1 MDIPSTKAHF
11 NFINV
16 PTYACFQPSA
26 WLFSFILYNRERI
39 RMKRN
44 FKLPIILDGGM
55 GRELQRIGA
64 PFQQP
69 EWSAQALIEAPHFIS
84 QVHKSFIKA
93 GAEIITTNTYA
104 LVPFHIGQKR
114 FFEQGADLIKLAAR
128 LARECV
134 NDNSG
139 LLVAG
144 CIPPVL
150 GSYRP
155 DLFCVEQAKPLL
167 ELLIKNQEVDV
178 DIWLAETISSIA
190 EAEIIKAR
198 TLVTGKPTWIAFT
211 VTDEILTESTLRSG
225 ESVYD
230 AVSEIAGQ
238 NVSAILFNCSCVEVM
253 DTALMAAKKA
263 LLDQGIEEDVQL
275 GVYANNFSPIGDL
288 HEANMNN
295 GISGVRSD
303 IFPEKYSEFA
313 SSWFK
318 SGASIIGG
326 CCGVSP
332 EHIKKL
338 AELKCINNI
347 SL

>member
-1 MDIPSTKAHF
+1 
-11 NFINV
+11 
-16 PTYACFQPSA
+16 
-26 WLFSFILYNRERI
+26 
-39 RMKRN
+39 MKLP
-44 FKLPIILDGGM
+44 FTFPIILDGGM

-84 QVHKSFIKA
+84 QVHRSFIKA
-93 GAEIITTNTYA
+93 GADIITTNTYA
-104 LVPFHIGQKR
+104 LVPFHIGEKR
-114 FFEQGADLIKLAAR
+114 FNEQGTELIKLAAR

-134 NDNSG
+134 KDNSS

-144 CIPPVL
+144 CIPPLL

-155 DLFCVEQAKPLL
+155 DLFSVAQAQPLL

-178 DIWLAETISSIA
+178 DLWLAETISSIA
-190 EAEIIKAR
+190 EAAMIKAR

-211 VTDEILTESTLRSG
+211 VKDEISTESTLRSG

-253 DTALMAAKKA
+253 QTALITAKQA
-263 LLDQGIEEDVQL
+263 LLDQGIEHQVQL
-275 GVYANNFSPIGDL
+275 GVYANNFSVIGEL
-288 HEANMNN
+288 HEANKSN
-295 GISGVRSD
+295 GISGIRDDVP
-303 IFPEKYSEFA
+303 PEKYSEFA
-313 SSWFK
+313 SSWLK

-332 EHIKKL
+332 AHIKKL
-338 AELKCINNI
+338 AELK
-347 SL
+347 

>member
-1 MDIPSTKAHF
+1 MS
-11 NFINV
+11 
-16 PTYACFQPSA
+16 
-26 WLFSFILYNRERI
+26 
-39 RMKRN
+39 MKIQ
-44 FKLPIILDGGM
+44 FTLPIILDGGM

-84 QVHKSFIKA
+84 QVHRSFIKA
-93 GAEIITTNTYA
+93 GAEVITTNTYA
-104 LVPFHIGQKR
+104 LVPFHIGEKR
-114 FFEQGADLIKLAAR
+114 FNEQGADLIKLAAR

-134 NDNSG
+134 NDNTG

-155 DLFCVEQAKPLL
+155 DLFSVKQAKPLL

-190 EAEIIKAR
+190 EAAMIKAR
-198 TLVTGKPTWIAFT
+198 TVITGKPTWIAFT
-211 VTDEILTESTLRSG
+211 VNDEVTTESTLRSG

-230 AVSEIAGQ
+230 AVSQIAGQ
-238 NVSAILFNCSCVEVM
+238 NVSAILFNCSCAEVM
-253 DTALMAAKKA
+253 ETSLMNAKQA
-263 LLDQGIEEDVQL
+263 LLDQGIEDKVQL
-275 GVYANNFSPIGDL
+275 GVYANNFPPIGEL

-295 GISGVRSD
+295 GISSIRDDV
-303 IFPEKYSEFA
+303 PPKKYSKFA
-313 SSWFK
+313 SSWLK
-318 SGASIIGG
+318 SGASIVGG

-332 EHIKKL
+332 EHIKRL
-338 AELKCINNI
+338 SELK
-347 SL
+347 

>member
-1 MDIPSTKAHF
+1 
-11 NFINV
+11 
-16 PTYACFQPSA
+16 
-26 WLFSFILYNRERI
+26 
-39 RMKRN
+39 
-44 FKLPIILDGGM
+44 M

-69 EWSAQALIEAPHFIS
+69 EWSAQALIEAPHFVS
-84 QVHKSFIKA
+84 QVHRSFIKA

-104 LVPFHIGQKR
+104 LVPFHIGEKR
-114 FFEQGADLIKLAAR
+114 FNEQGAELIKLAAK

-155 DLFCVEQAKPLL
+155 DLFSIEQAKPLL

-190 EAEIIKAR
+190 EAAMVKAR
-198 TLVTGKPTWIAFT
+198 TVVTGKPTWIAFT
-211 VTDEILTESTLRSG
+211 VKDEITSESNLRSG

-230 AVSEIAGQ
+230 AVSQIAGQ
-238 NVSAILFNCSCVEVM
+238 NVSAILFNCSRLEVM
-253 DTALMAAKKA
+253 ETALMAAKKA
-263 LLDQGIEEDVQL
+263 LVETGIEDEVQL
-275 GVYANNFSPIGDL
+275 GVYANNFPPIGDL
-288 HEANMNN
+288 HEANEDD
-295 GISGVRSD
+295 GISGIRDD
-303 IFPEKYSEFA
+303 ITPIKYSEFA
-313 SSWFK
+313 SSWIK
-318 SGASIIGG
+318 SGATIIGG

-338 AELKCINNI
+338 AELK
-347 SL
+347 

>member
-1 MDIPSTKAHF
+1 
-11 NFINV
+11 
-16 PTYACFQPSA
+16 
-26 WLFSFILYNRERI
+26 
-39 RMKRN
+39 MKIHCT
-44 FKLPIILDGGM
+44 LPIILDGGM

-69 EWSAQALIEAPHFIS
+69 EWSAQALIEAPHFVS
-84 QVHKSFIKA
+84 QVHRSFIKA

-104 LVPFHIGQKR
+104 LVPFHIGEKR
-114 FFEQGADLIKLAAR
+114 FNEQGADLIKLAAK

-155 DLFCVEQAKPLL
+155 DLFSVEQAKPLL

-190 EAEIIKAR
+190 EAAMIKAR
-198 TLVTGKPTWIAFT
+198 TVVTGKPTWIAFT
-211 VTDEILTESTLRSG
+211 IKDEITTESNLRSG

-230 AVSEIAGQ
+230 AVSQISGQ
-238 NVSAILFNCSCVEVM
+238 NVSAILFNCSRLEVM
-253 DTALMAAKKA
+253 ETALMTAKQA
-263 LLDQGIEEDVQL
+263 LVDKGIEDEVQL
-275 GVYANNFSPIGDL
+275 GVYANNFPPIGDL
-288 HEANMNN
+288 HEANEDE
-295 GISGVRSD
+295 GISGIRAD
-303 IFPEKYSEFA
+303 ITPKKYSEFA
-313 SSWFK
+313 SSWIK
-318 SGASIIGG
+318 SGATIIGG

-338 AELKCINNI
+338 AELK
-347 SL
+347 

>member
-1 MDIPSTKAHF
+1 MSMRLPFT
-11 NFINV
+11 
-16 PTYACFQPSA
+16 
-26 WLFSFILYNRERI
+26 
-39 RMKRN
+39 
-44 FKLPIILDGGM
+44 LPIILDGGM

-84 QVHKSFIKA
+84 QAHRSFIKA

-104 LVPFHIGQKR
+104 LVPFHIGEKR
-114 FFEQGADLIKLAAR
+114 FNEQGAELIKLAAK
-128 LARECV
+128 LARDCV
-134 NDNSG
+134 KDNSS

-155 DLFCVEQAKPLL
+155 DLFSVAQAQPIL
-167 ELLIKNQEVDV
+167 ELLIKNQEIDV
-178 DIWLAETISSIA
+178 DIWLAETISSIS
-190 EAEIIKAR
+190 EAAMIKAR

-211 VTDEILTESTLRSG
+211 VKDEISTESTLRSG

-230 AVSEIAGQ
+230 AVSQIAGQ

-253 DTALMAAKKA
+253 QTALITAKQA
-263 LLDQGIEEDVQL
+263 LLDQGIENQVQL
-275 GVYANNFSPIGDL
+275 GVYANNFPAIGAL
-288 HEANMNN
+288 HEANKNN
-295 GISGVRSD
+295 GISAVRDDVS
-303 IFPEKYSEFA
+303 PETYSEFA
-313 SSWFK
+313 SSWLK

-332 EHIKKL
+332 AHIKKL
-338 AELKCINNI
+338 AELK
-347 SL
+347 

>member
-1 MDIPSTKAHF
+1 MLFGRTFWHGNTTAPAKSITKIA
-11 NFINV
+11 
-16 PTYACFQPSA
+16 Q
-26 WLFSFILYNRERI
+26 IL
-39 RMKRN
+39 N

-84 QVHKSFIKA
+84 QVHQSFIKA
-93 GAEIITTNTYA
+93 GAEIITTNAYA
-104 LVPFHIGQKR
+104 LVPFHLGEKR
-114 FFEQGADLIKLAAR
+114 FNEQGAELIKLAAR

-134 NDNSG
+134 KDNSG
-139 LLVAG
+139 VLVAG

-155 DLFCVEQAKPLL
+155 DLFSVEQATPLV

-190 EAEIIKAR
+190 EAEMIKAH
-198 TLVTGKPTWIAFT
+198 TVTTGKPTWIAFT
-211 VTDEILTESTLRSG
+211 VKDEISTESTLRSG

-230 AVSEIAGQ
+230 AVSQIAGQ

-253 DTALMAAKKA
+253 NTALIAAKKA
-263 LLDQGIEEDVQL
+263 LLDQGIEDDIQL
-275 GVYANNFSPIGDL
+275 GVYANNFSPIADL
-288 HEANMNN
+288 HEANDD
-295 GISGVRSD
+295 ISDVRNDVS
-303 IFPEKYSEFA
+303 PKKYSEFA
-313 SSWFK
+313 SSWFQL
-318 SGASIIGG
+318 GASIIGG

-332 EHIKKL
+332 EHIEEL
-338 AELKCINNI
+338 AALK
-347 SL
+347 

>member
-1 MDIPSTKAHF
+1 
-11 NFINV
+11 
-16 PTYACFQPSA
+16 
-26 WLFSFILYNRERI
+26 
-39 RMKRN
+39 
-44 FKLPIILDGGM
+44 M

-69 EWSAQALIEAPHFIS
+69 EWSAQALIEAPHFVS
-84 QVHKSFIKA
+84 QVHRSFIKA

-104 LVPFHIGQKR
+104 LVPFHIGEKR
-114 FFEQGADLIKLAAR
+114 FNEQGAELIKLAAK

-155 DLFCVEQAKPLL
+155 DLFSIEQAKPLL

-190 EAEIIKAR
+190 EAAMVKAR
-198 TLVTGKPTWIAFT
+198 TVVTGKPTWIAFT
-211 VTDEILTESTLRSG
+211 VKDEITSESNLRSG

-230 AVSEIAGQ
+230 AVSQIAGQ
-238 NVSAILFNCSCVEVM
+238 NVSAILFNCSRLEVM
-253 DTALMAAKKA
+253 ETALMAAKKA
-263 LLDQGIEEDVQL
+263 LVDKGIEDEVQL
-275 GVYANNFSPIGDL
+275 GVYANNFPPIGDL
-288 HEANMNN
+288 HEANEDD
-295 GISGVRSD
+295 GISGIRDD
-303 IFPEKYSEFA
+303 ITPIKYSEFA
-313 SSWFK
+313 SSWIK
-318 SGASIIGG
+318 SGATIIGG

-332 EHIKKL
+332 EHIEKL
-338 AELKCINNI
+338 AELK
-347 SL
+347 